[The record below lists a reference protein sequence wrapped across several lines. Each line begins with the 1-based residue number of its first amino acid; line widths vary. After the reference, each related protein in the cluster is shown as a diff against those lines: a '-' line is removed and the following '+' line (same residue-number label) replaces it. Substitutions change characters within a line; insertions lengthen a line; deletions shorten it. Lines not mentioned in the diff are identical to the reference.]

1 MGNKKNL
8 YISGQN
14 ELFELSR
21 SKVDLFLQCPRCFY
35 IDRLEKYRI
44 ARPTGPMSYIPTAL
58 DKLLKNE
65 FDKYRKTQTVHPYCK
80 DHGIDLIPYKH
91 DEIEDWQNN
100 RKGIKYH
107 DTDTNFLLY
116 GAIDDCWT
124 DNNGKI
130 FIADYKSTTVSY
142 DKKTNEPLDASLDEK
157 GAPHKY
163 WYKKQVEFYQWLFN
177 KNGFDVSTTAYFVF
191 CSAYYKN
198 IENFNKE
205 LKFKIDILSY
215 EGDYSW
221 VDKTILNIKKT
232 LDNDKVPDQNPN
244 CKHCLYRN
252 SGV

>member
-1 MGNKKNL
+1 MAKKIL
-8 YISGQN
+8 YKSGQN
-14 ELFELSR
+14 ETFELSR

-35 IDRLEKYRI
+35 IDRSEKYRI
-44 ARPTGPMSYIPTAL
+44 ARPSGPMSYIPTAL

-65 FDKYRKTQTVHPYCK
+65 FDKYRKTQTIHPYCK
-80 DHGIDLIPYKH
+80 EHGIDLIPYKH

-198 IENFNKE
+198 IENFNEE
-205 LKFKIDILSY
+205 LKFKIDILY
-215 EGDYSW
+215 
-221 VDKTILNIKKT
+221 
-232 LDNDKVPDQNPN
+232 
-244 CKHCLYRN
+244 
-252 SGV
+252 